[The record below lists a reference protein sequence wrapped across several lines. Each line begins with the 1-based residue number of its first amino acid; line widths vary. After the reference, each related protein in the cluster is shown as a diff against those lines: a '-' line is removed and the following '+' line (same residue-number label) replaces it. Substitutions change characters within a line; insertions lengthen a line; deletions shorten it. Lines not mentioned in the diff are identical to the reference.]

1 MAHFINAKK
10 GIFVQVKPPM
20 KPLAHPDP
28 TPPKQDPLHA
38 LNAHLERM
46 PTRWAPLI
54 VKTAVM
60 VPTNRVPMLR
70 SVFQCEKGI
79 TNRVQQPKLNVR
91 RVKQEVV
98 AEPCVKIVQKDFFK
112 EEQVKQN
119 VIAAPSAG
127 VTRAM
132 DRPVATQYH
141 RGHTH

>member
-1 MAHFINAKK
+1 M
-10 GIFVQVKPPM
+10 QVAM
-20 KPLAHPDP
+20 
-28 TPPKQDPLHA
+28 DPLHA
-38 LNAHLERM
+38 L
-46 PTRWAPLI
+46 I
-54 VKTAVM
+54 VRLVHMLLFKHPQNVLFAVTM
-60 VPTNRVPMLR
+60 NFKINQNKCLALKLMKVTIVL
-70 SVFQCEKGI
+70 
-79 TNRVQQPKLNVR
+79 VQQQKSYVR

-98 AEPCVKIVQKDFFK
+98 AVPCVKIVQKDFFK